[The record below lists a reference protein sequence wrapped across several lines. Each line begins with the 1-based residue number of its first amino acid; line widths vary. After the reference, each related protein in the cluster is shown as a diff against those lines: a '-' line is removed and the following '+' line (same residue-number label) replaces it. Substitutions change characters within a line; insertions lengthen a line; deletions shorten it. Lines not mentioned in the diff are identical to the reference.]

1 MNWFKKILSGKNLDG
16 LSPHAIEDLNKT
28 SWRRGNSK
36 WLWIVWGLAGG
47 YGIPLIVQGAR
58 FRSPRMVLAGTISFI
73 LLVMALSSVPTT
85 EDSDVGLGG
94 SEILFIFSFLLSI
107 FLAIWGAHY
116 LNRDVLI
123 EKVRR
128 AHRLNDDWVSSNFG
142 VASSKAEP
150 LRPVMNSQTE
160 TVLESAGLIEDEA
173 IRAEGY
179 TPELVDVNSASIQ
192 SLIGSGALSDNQV
205 MQLVSRRETQQ
216 FQSIDEVRVFLDLKP
231 HEFAKVRK
239 LLQAQL
245 SSPTSPEKSAGRI
258 VDL

>member
-1 MNWFKKILSGKNLDG
+1 VVAF
-16 LSPHAIEDLNKT
+16 
-28 SWRRGNSK
+28 
-36 WLWIVWGLAGG
+36 
-47 YGIPLIVQGAR
+47 
-58 FRSPRMVLAGTISFI
+58 
-73 LLVMALSSVPTT
+73 SSVPTT
-85 EDSDVGLGG
+85 EDSDAGLGG
-94 SEILFIFSFLLSI
+94 SEILFIFTFLFSI

-142 VASSKAEP
+142 VASPKSEP

-160 TVLESAGLIEDEA
+160 SVLEGAGLIDDET
-173 IRAEGY
+173 IRTEGA
-179 TPELVDVNSASIQ
+179 TPELVDVNSASIN
-192 SLIGSGALSDNQV
+192 SLIRSGALSDNQV
-205 MQLVSRRETQQ
+205 VQLVSRRDTQP

-239 LLQAQL
+239 LLQTRV
-245 SSPTSPEKSAGRI
+245 SSPTAPEKSAGRI